1 MKKQL
6 LMTCIMLT
14 GIINT
19 HAQTLISQ
27 FDFNG
32 NLNDNLTNSTCTSFG
47 NFDTSYTAGLFNWM
61 TDSTFNTVGGGLAIS
76 IPDGLFTELNYSI
89 EINFRFKKVDSYRK
103 LIDFSGQTSDQGL
116 YISTG
121 ALEFYSEGV
130 AGITTIAADSIV
142 HVLVTRDASND
153 TTIAYFWN
161 GTSLTGETSGK
172 DTSFDYVPVLAG
184 SNRMLYIFSD
194 DSSTTG
200 EYSDSGSVDLI
211 RIWNGVVNLSTLLG
225 VQPVKEISLLT
236 FNPNPTTGNVQ
247 LNFEKPGNGNVD
259 VYSITGTHIKSIP
272 VHGKT
277 NHNLSMIDQDPGVYI
292 IKYNGASYRLVK
304 Q

>member
-6 LMTCIMLT
+6 RLTCVMLAC
-14 GIINT
+14 IISGK
-19 HAQTLISQ
+19 AQTLISQ

-61 TDSTFNTVGGGLAIS
+61 TDSTFTTVGGGLAIS
-76 IPDGLFTELNYSI
+76 VPDGLFTETNYSI
-89 EINFRFKKVDSYRK
+89 EIDFRFKKVNSYRK
-103 LIDFSGQTSDQGL
+103 VIDFSGQTSDQGL
-116 YISTG
+116 YVNSG
-121 ALEFYSEGV
+121 NLEFYSEGT
-130 AGITTIAADSIV
+130 AGTTTITADSIV

-153 TTIAYFWN
+153 TIIAYFWN
-161 GTSLTGETSGK
+161 GTSLSYETSGK
-172 DTSFDYVPVLAG
+172 DTSFGYVPVLVG

-194 DSSTTG
+194 DSTTTG

-225 VQPVKEISLLT
+225 IQPVKEVSLLT
-236 FNPNPTTGNVQ
+236 CNPNPTTGNVQ
-247 LNFEKPGNGNVD
+247 LNFQKPGNGNVD
-259 VYSITGTHIKSIP
+259 VYSITGTHIKSVP
-272 VHGKT
+272 VQGKT
-277 NHNLSMIDQDPGVYI
+277 THNLSLYDQDPGVYI
-292 IKYNGASYRLVK
+292 IRYNGASYRLIK